1 MILPQVKGGD
11 ATLTDCSFESSSV
24 VYITE
29 RTAEGELKTKRGEGV
44 VIVEGDNTGQLTIDA
59 CRFERNLGSSI
70 VRIRSQRS
78 AVIRN
83 SVFFEN
89 NLERFDGA
97 FIPKNFFENR
107 NEILSVA
114 YTQHVTFVDTRF
126 ELNRGEA
133 IVAFRSE

>member
-97 FIPKNFFENR
+97 FILPLENR

-126 ELNRGEA
+126 ELNRGVA

>member
-1 MILPQVKGGD
+1 MKGGD

-29 RTAEGELKTKRGEGV
+29 RTAEGNKTKQGEGV

-89 NLERFDGA
+89 NLERFD
-97 FIPKNFFENR
+97 FMPKNFFENR